1 MDTLGD
7 LVARERRSD
16 DPALLVPGD
25 SAREFDYHRFCTTAW
40 KTGNYLRRL
49 GVRASEERPSD
60 DAADPSGATV
70 AIVPARAPEAVL
82 ALLGTALL
90 GARVR
95 FAPPRDVPAR
105 VLVAP
110 GDRIGEY
117 DLPPGGQRIA
127 FREEAD
133 DPAVSWFGESVWSE
147 NPAFPPTP
155 VSPGAPALTDGDR
168 DHSHAALL
176 AAAETVAEEWNLE
189 PGDAVAVRASL
200 ADPRAVVAG
209 VLAPLLAGAAIL
221 LPDGRSTGAFAVV
234 ADGDDAPEDD
244 ALSPTEVAL

>member
-7 LVARERRSD
+7 LVARERRSGA
-16 DPALLVPGD
+16 PALVASGD

-49 GVRASEERPSD
+49 GVRASEERASD
-60 DAADPSGATV
+60 DADSTGATV
-70 AIVPARAPEAVL
+70 AVVPGRAPEAVL

-95 FAPPRDVPAR
+95 FDPPRDAPAR

-127 FREEAD
+127 YREEAD
-133 DPAVSWFGESVWSE
+133 DPAVAWFGESVWSE

-155 VSPGAPALTDGDR
+155 VSPDAPALTDGNR
-168 DHSHAALL
+168 EFSHATLL
-176 AAAETVAEEWNLE
+176 SAAAAVTAERSLE
-189 PGDAVAVRASL
+189 PGDSVAVRAPL
-200 ADPRAVVAG
+200 GDPRAVVAG

-221 LPDGRSTGAFAVV
+221 LPDGESAGTVAVV

-244 ALSPTEVAL
+244 ALSVSEVSL